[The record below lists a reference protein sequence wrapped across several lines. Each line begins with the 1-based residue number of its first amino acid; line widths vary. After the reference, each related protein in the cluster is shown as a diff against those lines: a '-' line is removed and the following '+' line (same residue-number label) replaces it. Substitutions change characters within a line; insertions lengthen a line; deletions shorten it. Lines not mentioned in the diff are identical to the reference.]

1 MNGFEKAC
9 GVEAEGLARVYEFL
23 KIRAD
28 DGRYV
33 RIEKG
38 RLAAQLQQEIGDILM
53 NREGS
58 LYSAEVKIEQ
68 RFTGNLFLE
77 TFSNAMPERLKP
89 GWLYTNQADLLLYHF
104 LDRPVSLFIA
114 SLPALK
120 GWAFRRR
127 GHNGCVGRLCG
138 FEEKQQTKY
147 DQLNV
152 TVGRIVPIAIL
163 KKEAGMKELDM
174 QTGLRPRCSAT
185 GSWRSGDRAPATG
198 VSIRCRTSGTCGA
211 TPDPTVDAEAGGW

>member
-1 MNGFEKAC
+1 MNGFNKAC
-9 GVEAEGLARVYEFL
+9 TVEAEGLARVYAFL
-23 KIRAD
+23 KVQTD

-38 RLAAQLQQEIGDILM
+38 RLAAQLQQEIGDVLM

-68 RFTGNLFLE
+68 HFTGNLFLE

-89 GWLYTNQADLLLYHF
+89 GWLFTNQADLLLYHF
-104 LDRPVSLFIA
+104 LDRPRSLFVA
-114 SLPALK
+114 SLPRLK

-127 GHNGCVGRLCG
+127 GRNGCVGSLCA

-152 TVGRIVPIAIL
+152 TVGRIVPVAVL
-163 KKEAGMKELDM
+163 KEEAGMKELDIE
-174 QTGLRPRCSAT
+174 TG
-185 GSWRSGDRAPATG
+185 
-198 VSIRCRTSGTCGA
+198 GA
-211 TPDPTVDAEAGGW
+211 VPEEQAWLA